1 MGIIDE
7 RLHVIIE
14 DSKEDVYQ
22 VPESVFPRP
31 ESEEN
36 DSASAKS
43 ALKFSMTQKPFS
55 FKVTRRA
62 TDEVIFDTSNSPLI
76 FESQYL
82 RLRTSLPDEPSLYGL
97 GEHSDPLRLQTE
109 DLVTTLW
116 NRDAFGI
123 PPGTNLYGSHPVYY
137 DHRGRSGTHGV
148 FLLNSNG
155 MDVKVGSEDGD
166 NGKKYLEY
174 NTLGGVLDFYFMAG
188 PTPKEVASQYAEVVG
203 LPAMMPYW
211 GFGVRLSRPYRS
223 SPLTYME
230 ISMLIESSFINAGM
244 ATGTLLMLPRWSTT
258 IARLVSPWKLC
269 GRISTTWTDAK
280 SSHWTRSAS
289 P

>member
-1 MGIIDE
+1 MLTTYIQCVLMGKIDE

-31 ESEEN
+31 ESEKD
-36 DSASAKS
+36 DSASKKS
-43 ALKFSMTQKPFS
+43 ALRFSMTQKPFS
-55 FKVTRRA
+55 FKITRRA

-82 RLRTSLPDEPSLYGL
+82 RLRTSLPDEPNLYGL

-123 PPGTNLYGSHPVYY
+123 PPGTNLYGSHPVYF
-137 DHRGRSGTHGV
+137 DHRGKSGTHGV

-155 MDVKVGSEDGD
+155 MDVKVGSANGGT
-166 NGKKYLEY
+166 GKKYLEY
-174 NTLGGVLDFYFMAG
+174 NTLGGVFDFYFMAG

-211 GFGVRLSRPYRS
+211 GFGVSLSPSCRS
-223 SPLTYME
+223 LPLN
-230 ISMLIESSFINAGM
+230 L
-244 ATGTLLMLPRWSTT
+244 
-258 IARLVSPWKLC
+258 
-269 GRISTTWTDAK
+269 
-280 SSHWTRSAS
+280 
-289 P
+289 